1 MEKTA
6 AERLKE
12 LAELLSQ
19 KAQEIKE
26 KTKGVETDVN
36 TTTYQRFSKQS

>member
-6 AERLKE
+6 AERLRD
-12 LAELLSQ
+12 LASLLSQ

-26 KTKGVETDVN
+26 KT
-36 TTTYQRFSKQS
+36 QRSES